1 MTAGP
6 RALSLSLG
14 DGATALA
21 GGLLLLEST
30 ASIVV
35 ADLHLGY
42 EEAIGGALP
51 LWSLDES
58 LQRIATAI
66 DANRVRELILLGD
79 VLHHS
84 RLSDAA
90 GDRVVAAMRHLRS
103 ICSLIVVAGNHEGP
117 TRGSALLGDSVEE
130 IERAGML
137 LHHGDHPRIGGFRH
151 IIGHLHPSVAL
162 GGERSVPAFLSAREL
177 IVVPAAT
184 PYSRGL
190 NILTRDCRDAIGAY
204 GARPSSTQVIA
215 ATAEHC
221 YPFGSIG
228 ELARAARALRFPE
241 RNG

>member
-1 MTAGP
+1 MSAGP
-6 RALSLSLG
+6 RALSISLG

-58 LQRIATAI
+58 LQRIAAAI
-66 DANRVRELILLGD
+66 DVYRARELILLGD

-84 RLSDAA
+84 QLSEGA
-90 GDRVVAAMRHLRS
+90 GDRVVTALAHLREM
-103 ICSLIVVAGNHEGP
+103 CSLIVVAGNHEGQ
-117 TRGSALLGDSVEE
+117 TRGRALLGDLVED

-137 LHHGDHPRIGGFRH
+137 LHHGDRPRIGGLRH
-151 IIGHLHPSVAL
+151 VIGHLHPSVAL
-162 GGERSVPAFLSAREL
+162 GGERSVPAFLSAHEL

-190 NILTRDCRDAIGAY
+190 NILTRDCRAAIGAY
-204 GARPSSTQVIA
+204 GAHPSSTQVIA

-228 ELARAARALRFPE
+228 DLARAARALRFPE